1 MEKETMA
8 TLPNN
13 YLNKLFKIENF
24 VEELIEQGRISQEE
38 LDQFLKGSV

>member
-8 TLPNN
+8 TLPNS

-24 VEELIEQGRISQEE
+24 VEELIEQGRINQEE

>member
-1 MEKETMA
+1 MENETMA
-8 TLPNN
+8 TLPNS
-13 YLNKLFKIENF
+13 YLNKLFEIENF

>member
-8 TLPNN
+8 TLPNS

-38 LDQFLKGSV
+38 LEQFLKGSV

>member
-8 TLPNN
+8 TLPNS

-24 VEELIEQGRISQEE
+24 VEVLIEQERISQEE

>member
-1 MEKETMA
+1 MEKETMS
-8 TLPNN
+8 TLPNS

>member
-1 MEKETMA
+1 MEKEIMA
-8 TLPNN
+8 TLPNS

>member
-1 MEKETMA
+1 MEKGTMA
-8 TLPNN
+8 TLPNS

>member
-8 TLPNN
+8 TLPNS
-13 YLNKLFKIENF
+13 YLNKLFQIENF

>member
-8 TLPNN
+8 TLPNS

-38 LDQFLKGSV
+38 LDQFLKGSI

>member
-1 MEKETMA
+1 MENETMA
-8 TLPNN
+8 TLPNS

>member
-1 MEKETMA
+1 MENETMA
-8 TLPNN
+8 TLPNS

-38 LDQFLKGSV
+38 LDQFRKGSI

>member
-8 TLPNN
+8 TLPNS

-38 LDQFLKGSV
+38 LDQFLKESV

>member
-8 TLPNN
+8 TLPNS

-24 VEELIEQGRISQEE
+24 VEELIE
-38 LDQFLKGSV
+38 

>member
-8 TLPNN
+8 TLPNS
-13 YLNKLFKIENF
+13 YLNKLFKIEDF

-38 LDQFLKGSV
+38 LDQFLKGSI

>member
-1 MEKETMA
+1 MENETMA
-8 TLPNN
+8 TLPNS

-38 LDQFLKGSV
+38 LDQFLKESV